1 VNIAMTTLQRRIRK
15 LEAYVAAHEV
25 VVPDWAVVMRERKRR
40 RAEAEGRTYVAP
52 EPVIVDD
59 PNDWAQ
65 VMRACRARRVA
76 EWERA
81 KEAELR
87 RIAASAQLAGV
98 SLDDAIIPAADRP
111 DATTDGR
118 QLI

>member
-1 VNIAMTTLQRRIRK
+1 MRECRNWSAPRSRPSPRDGEIAMTSLQRRIRK
-15 LEAYVAAHEV
+15 LEAYVAVHEV

-81 KEAELR
+81 KEAE
-87 RIAASAQLAGV
+87 Q
-98 SLDDAIIPAADRP
+98 
-111 DATTDGR
+111 
-118 QLI
+118 